1 MSELEKSEFDRIW
14 PRIQISKLETA
25 RRQLNA
31 AIRSYFL
38 DNDPVPTLTLVGAA
52 YQIVKDLAGD
62 DHKGVVLDNG
72 EEIGD
77 GFYYAF
83 RYPYQSLKRAERK
96 PDEILD
102 FPTELPELY
111 IYEAIEKYY
120 FLEKKYSVEML
131 VFLLWYNV
139 ILNREDLFP
148 EEPVRSRAAVLAQ

>member
-77 GFYYAF
+77 GFYYPF
-83 RYPYQSLKRAERK
+83 RYPYQSLKHAERK
-96 PDEILD
+96 PDEFLD
-102 FPTELPELY
+102 FPTELPRALHLRSDREILLLREE
-111 IYEAIEKYY
+111 ILSRNAR
-120 FLEKKYSVEML
+120 VPAL
-131 VFLLWYNV
+131 V
-139 ILNREDLFP
+139 
-148 EEPVRSRAAVLAQ
+148 